1 MLGIDIIKI
10 SRMASLMEHFGE
22 KALQRFLCDEEI
34 KNIKNSTNAAGY
46 WAAKEALS
54 KALGTGIGK
63 DCSFHD
69 IKIYKTPKGAP
80 KVALSSKLIQ
90 NFNITDAALSITHD
104 GEYAIAVVT
113 ITTSSPAN
121 KIQEF

>member
-34 KNIKNSTNAAGY
+34 KNIRNSTSAAGY

>member
-10 SRMASLMEHFGE
+10 SRMASLMERFGE

-34 KNIKNSTNAAGY
+34 KNIKNATSAAGY

-80 KVALSSKLIQ
+80 KIALSSKLIQ
-90 NFNITDAALSITHD
+90 NFKIIDVALSITHD
-104 GEYAIAVVT
+104 GQYAIAVVT
-113 ITTSSPAN
+113 IESSSP
-121 KIQEF
+121 KEIIKQF